1 MPRAQQSPGP
11 FAHLDGPM
19 RSFRRF
25 FIVLAELVQV
35 FSLLLWT
42 IGGAW
47 GGARVARV
55 AFDYGYL
62 WNLPQDNALH
72 VGMVLGGLIGF
83 VISATAAAIVFAFAQ
98 IELNTRVVARYY
110 AERTK
115 TERAIDR
122 VVKAREL

>member
-1 MPRAQQSPGP
+1 MPRRPQSPGR
-11 FAHLDGPM
+11 LLIWMGSM

-25 FIVLAELVQV
+25 FIILAELMQV
-35 FSLLLWT
+35 CSLLLWT

-47 GGARVARV
+47 GGARVARI

-62 WNLPQDNALH
+62 QNLLPLDSALNAG
-72 VGMVLGGLIGF
+72 VVLGGLIGF

-98 IELNTRVVARYY
+98 IELNTRAVARYY

-122 VVKAREL
+122 VVKARE